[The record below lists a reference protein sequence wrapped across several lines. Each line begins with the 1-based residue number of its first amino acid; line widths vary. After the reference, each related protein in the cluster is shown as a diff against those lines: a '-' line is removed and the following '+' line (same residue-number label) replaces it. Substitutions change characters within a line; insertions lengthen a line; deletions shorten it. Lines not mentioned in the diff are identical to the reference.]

1 MNFTH
6 IIIICHLSGLRNRL
20 DKNMYILF
28 DYIKTHSN
36 FKIVLCESSDT
47 ECENIE
53 NIIQNNKTIIVVNS
67 CGLPNTLHTLI
78 FEKYKSMC
86 LSIYILEDICCFC
99 NYKCIGINHKCKSIS
114 QRIESN
120 KFDHVFYKFHTYITE
135 YHFKPPVHFKFP
147 FYISES
153 ESCQSSTN
161 IDKKWDI
168 LFYGNTLPKVYPLR
182 NRLYRLFS
190 KNMHLFKIKLIPST
204 KKDRIGGKD
213 LQLLISQSWLSIAT
227 KSIQN
232 DLLAKYYEIPMYGSV
247 LCGDYPD
254 IETEQN
260 IKQNMIYIDN
270 SMSDV
275 EILNII
281 KLALDDKEKLIE
293 MQNKGTEYIKNNYSL
308 SNGVKHFDTLIN
320 RVCEMH
326 KSDQA

>member
-1 MNFTH
+1 MGFTH
-6 IIIICHLSGLRNRL
+6 IIIVGHISGLQNRL

-28 DYIKTHSN
+28 DYIRAHSS
-36 FKIVLCESSDT
+36 FKVELFESSDT

-53 NIIQNNKTIIVVNS
+53 NIIQNNKTIIVANS
-67 CGLPNTLHTLI
+67 CGLPNMLHTLI
-78 FEKYKSMC
+78 FEKYKHIC
-86 LSIYILEDICCFC
+86 PSIYILEDICCFC
-99 NYKCIGINHKCKSIS
+99 KYKCIGINHKCKSIS

-135 YHFKPPVHFKFP
+135 YHFKPPLHFKFP
-147 FYISES
+147 YYISES
-153 ESCQSSTN
+153 CHSNGLVSTH

-168 LFYGNTLPKVYPLR
+168 LFYGNTLPKVYPFR

-190 KNMHLFKIKLIPST
+190 KNTHLFNIKLISST
-204 KKDRIGGKD
+204 KKGRIGGKD
-213 LQLLISQSWLSIAT
+213 LQLLINQSWLSIAT

-254 IETEQN
+254 IETEQT

-270 SMSDV
+270 DMSNT
-275 EILNII
+275 EILDII
-281 KLALDDKEKLIE
+281 KSALDNKEKLIE

-308 SNGVKHFDTLIN
+308 SNGAKHFDTLIN
-320 RVCEMH
+320 EVCEMH
-326 KSDQA
+326 KN